1 MGSPTQGEL
10 RREPESGRIAVIAP
24 GRAKRPGAARAALDP
39 PTEAELETCPFCA
52 GHEEMTPP
60 QTLVLPEDGDWRVR
74 VVPNL
79 YPALER
85 QEVVV
90 HSRRHVRSLAE
101 LEDDEPEL
109 VAEAWRRRAAAHRG
123 YVHVLVNEGRE
134 AGSSLPH
141 SHSQLVWL
149 PEPPP
154 AHTRP
159 RLEEFAA
166 KDGLVVGCPWA
177 SRLPYETVI
186 APAAPDPA
194 GIGSEL
200 LAPAMQLLVG
210 VVQRLHA
217 VEGPVPLNAW
227 LEYDERDWR
236 LVLLPRLTI
245 LAGLELGAGIF
256 VNTLPPEEAARRLGG

>member
-1 MGSPTQGEL
+1 
-10 RREPESGRIAVIAP
+10 
-24 GRAKRPGAARAALDP
+24 
-39 PTEAELETCPFCA
+39 
-52 GHEEMTPP
+52 MTPP
-60 QTLVLPEDGDWRVR
+60 ETLVLPEEGDWRVR

-90 HSRRHVRSLAE
+90 HSRRHIRTLAE

-109 VAEAWRRRAAAHRG
+109 VAEAWQRRAAAHAG
-123 YVHVLVNEGRE
+123 YVHALVNEGRE

-154 AHTRP
+154 AHARP
-159 RLEEFAA
+159 RVEAFLEGG
-166 KDGLVVGCPWA
+166 GLVAGCPWA

-186 APAAPDPA
+186 APAEPDPA
-194 GIGSEL
+194 GIQSPLLGPAVRL
-200 LAPAMQLLVG
+200 LAEIVR
-210 VVQRLHA
+210 RLHA

-227 LEYDERDWR
+227 LEHDEHDWR
-236 LVLLPRLTI
+236 IVLLPRLTI

-256 VNTLPPEEAARRLGG
+256 VNTLPPEEAAHRLSG

>member
-1 MGSPTQGEL
+1 
-10 RREPESGRIAVIAP
+10 
-24 GRAKRPGAARAALDP
+24 
-39 PTEAELETCPFCA
+39 
-52 GHEEMTPP
+52 MTPP
-60 QTLVLPEDGDWRVR
+60 QTLVLPEDGDWQVR

-90 HSRRHVRSLAE
+90 HSRRHVRSLAD
-101 LEDDEPEL
+101 LEGDEPEL
-109 VAEAWRRRAAAHRG
+109 VADAWRRRAAAVPG
-123 YVHVLVNEGRE
+123 YLHALVNEGRE

-149 PEPPP
+149 PEAPPR
-154 AHTRP
+154 HTRP
-159 RLEEFAA
+159 RLEQFAEA
-166 KDGLVVGCPWA
+166 DGLVAGCPWA

-186 APAAPDPA
+186 EPATPDPS
-194 GIGSEL
+194 GIASKL
-200 LAPAMQLLVG
+200 LGPAMRLLVQI
-210 VVQRLHA
+210 VRRLRA

-227 LEYDERDWR
+227 LEHDERDWR

-256 VNTLPPEEAARRLGG
+256 VNTLPPEEAAQRLAL

>member
-1 MGSPTQGEL
+1 
-10 RREPESGRIAVIAP
+10 VIAP
-24 GRAKRPGAARAALDP
+24 GRAKRPGAARAQLEP

-52 GHEEMTPP
+52 GHEHMTPP
-60 QTLVLPEDGDWRVR
+60 QTLVLPPDGDWRVR

-101 LEDDEPEL
+101 LEDDELEL
-109 VAEAWRRRAAAHRG
+109 VAEAWRMRAAAYPG
-123 YVHVLVNEGRE
+123 YVHALVNEGRE

-149 PEPPP
+149 PWSDAPRRG
-154 AHTRP
+154 RP
-159 RLEEFAA
+159 RGETVLEQ
-166 KDGLVVGCPWA
+166 DGLVVSCPWA

-186 APAAPDPA
+186 APTEPEPTQFGAVRLGAALR
-194 GIGSEL
+194 L
-200 LAPAMQLLVG
+200 LAEIVR
-210 VVQRLHA
+210 RLHA
-217 VEGPVPLNAW
+217 LEGPVPLNAW
-227 LEYDERDWR
+227 LEHDGDWR

-256 VNTLPPEEAARRLGG
+256 VNTLPPEEAAARLRDGGPP

>member
-1 MGSPTQGEL
+1 M
-10 RREPESGRIAVIAP
+10 AVIAP
-24 GRAKRPGAARAALDP
+24 GRAKRPGAARTALDP
-39 PTEAELETCPFCA
+39 PTPAELESCPFCA

-60 QTLVLPEDGDWRVR
+60 QTLVLPEEGDWRVR

-101 LEDDEPEL
+101 LDGDEPRL
-109 VAEAWRRRAAAHRG
+109 TAEAWQRRAAAEPG
-123 YVHVLVNEGRE
+123 YVHALVNEGRE
-134 AGSSLPH
+134 AGASLPH

-154 AHTRP
+154 ARARP
-159 RLEEFAA
+159 RLEQFFAG
-166 KDGLVVGCPWA
+166 DGLVAGCPWA

-186 APAAPDPA
+186 APAEPDPA
-194 GIGSEL
+194 GIQSEL
-200 LAPAMQLLVG
+200 LPPAVGLLAEIVR
-210 VVQRLHA
+210 RLHGI
-217 VEGPVPLNAW
+217 EGPVPLNAW
-227 LEYDERDWR
+227 LEHEEHDWR

-245 LAGLELGAGIF
+245 LAGLELGAGMF
-256 VNTLPPEEAARRLGG
+256 VNTLPPDEAALRLGG

>member
-1 MGSPTQGEL
+1 
-10 RREPESGRIAVIAP
+10 VIAP

-39 PTEAELETCPFCA
+39 PTPDELETCPFCA

-60 QTLVLPEDGDWRVR
+60 QTLVLPEEGDWRVR

-85 QEVVV
+85 QEVAV
-90 HSRRHVRSLAE
+90 HSRRHIRSLAE
-101 LEDDEPEL
+101 LEGDEPEL
-109 VAEAWRRRAAAHRG
+109 IAEAWQRRAAAVPG
-123 YVHVLVNEGRE
+123 YVHALVNEGRE

-154 AHTRP
+154 PRARP
-159 RLEEFAA
+159 RLEQFHEQE
-166 KDGLVVGCPWA
+166 DLVAGCPWA
-177 SRLPYETVI
+177 SRLPYETVV
-186 APAAPDPA
+186 APREPDPA
-194 GIGSEL
+194 GMQSPRLGAGVRL
-200 LAPAMQLLVG
+200 LAEIIR
-210 VVQRLHA
+210 RLHA
-217 VEGPVPLNAW
+217 LEGPAPLNAW
-227 LEYDERDWR
+227 LEHDEQDWR

-256 VNTLPPEEAARRLGG
+256 VNTLPPEEAAERLSSG